1 MIDGGLLTTVTAESV
16 HFAAISELDAAREE
30 LLRVTNVFETGEE
43 VHDQES
49 LFRVLADT
57 LRFPDWFGGNW
68 DALED
73 CLGDL
78 SWRPG
83 NGHVLVFRNWQALT
97 SDDLGV
103 LIDVL
108 RSSAESWSGRGR
120 PFFAVLIDPQARLAL
135 PPLHR
140 E

>member
-1 MIDGGLLTTVTAESV
+1 MSKLLERLRDPVRSGVYRVAAADAIDDALRGAALDRADIDLQGGDALR
-16 HFAAISELDAAREE
+16 AIAKA
-30 LLRVTNVFETGEE
+30 
-43 VHDQES
+43 
-49 LFRVLADT
+49 

-78 SWRPG
+78 SWRSG
-83 NGHVLVFRNWQALT
+83 EGHVLVFRNWQAMT
-97 SDDLGV
+97 GDDFGV
-103 LIDVL
+103 LVDVL
-108 RSSAESWSGRGR
+108 RSSAEFWSGRGR
-120 PFFAVLIDPQARLAL
+120 PFFAVLIDPQARLTL